1 MKQRTR
7 DLRKL
12 ITDNLDIPES
22 RLEYLPRGFQ
32 KIGKIIILKLRPEV
46 QDLAS
51 KIAKLVLNEFPYI
64 KTVCLNKGVEGELR
78 EPGIA
83 WLAGEKVTETV
94 HQENRCKYR
103 LDVTKVMFSKGNL
116 SERGRI
122 PKLVAKGETVVDLF
136 AGIGYFSIPIARHS
150 PCAYVYSVE
159 KNPASFRYLSEN
171 IRLNRVQTKVK
182 PILGD
187 CRDVRLGSIADR
199 IMMGYLPKTYQFLPA
214 AFAALKPH
222 GGIIHYHDNFHESEL
237 WEKPQDILET
247 RAFKAGY
254 TLKRITH
261 KAVVKEHSPR
271 VYHVVIDA
279 EFVKA

>member
-12 ITDNLDIPES
+12 ITDNLDIPEAKQ
-22 RLEYLPRGFQ
+22 EFLPRGYQ
-32 KIGKIIILKLRPEV
+32 KVGKIIILKLRPEI
-46 QDLAS
+46 QDLADR
-51 KIAKLVLNEFPYI
+51 IAKLVLKEFPYT
-64 KTVCLNKGVEGELR
+64 KTVCLNNGVDGELR
-78 EPGIA
+78 EPGIT
-83 WLAGEKVTETV
+83 WLAGEKATETI
-94 HQENRCKYR
+94 HQENRCKYK

-116 SERGRI
+116 AERGRL
-122 PKLVAKGETVVDLF
+122 PKLVTKGETVVDMF

-150 PCAYVYSVE
+150 PCAFVYSIE
-159 KNPASFRYLSEN
+159 KNPTSFRYLDEN

-187 CRDVRLGSIADR
+187 CLTVALGHIADR
-199 IMMGYLPKTYQFLPA
+199 VLMGYLPKTYHYLPV

-222 GGIIHYHDNFHESEL
+222 GGIIHYHDTFHESEL

-254 TLKRITH
+254 SLKRITH

-279 EFVKA
+279 EFKKI